1 MKKLIIPAC
10 VALMAAFSAQISK
23 AQETSKGLIVSTSSQ
38 AEVNKILETLK
49 NEDPSTYR
57 LTVNTKGANGRV
69 STKVYGTA
77 PLGSMTKVGGGSIG
91 RTGGVAAN
99 DIIILVKNITKGK
112 EIQDAVISQLNTN
125 LTRQSLKTV
134 QVNHS
139 FRVLN

>member
-1 MKKLIIPAC
+1 MKKLVIPAC
-10 VALMAAFSAQISK
+10 VALMAVFSAQTSK

-38 AEVNKILETLK
+38 AEVDKILATLK

-57 LTVNTKGANGRV
+57 LTVSTKGKNGRV
-69 STKVYGTA
+69 SNKVYGTA
-77 PLGSMTKVGGGSIG
+77 PLGSMTKIGGSTIG
-91 RTGGVAAN
+91 RGGSVAAS

-112 EIQDAVISQLNTN
+112 DIQDAVISQLNTN
-125 LTRQSLKTV
+125 LTKQSLKTV